1 MPYVELQYPF
11 MGKALP
17 SDHGY
22 ALFSAISGLVP
33 EIHAAD
39 WLAIETVAGTAR
51 GDGVTQLD
59 EHARLRVRLPQERVP
74 LLLKLAGQRLD
85 VAGHAVRLGAP
96 QIYLLRPSSAL
107 YSRIVV
113 IKGYIEPAPFL
124 DGVCRKLQE
133 LGVQGE
139 PVVGPRRV
147 LKVGTHTIVG
157 FAVAVRE
164 LSDDASILLQERGLG
179 GRRRMGCGIFNPITR
194 PAFGNEEKQ

>member
-85 VAGHAVRLGAP
+85 VAGHAAEIECLRDFGA
-96 QIYLLRPSSAL
+96 R
-107 YSRIVV
+107 
-113 IKGYIEPAPFL
+113 APGRATNL
-124 DGVCRKLQE
+124 SPE
-133 LGVQGE
+133 A
-139 PVVGPRRV
+139 
-147 LKVGTHTIVG
+147 IVG
-157 FAVAVRE
+157 ALFADCRDQGVHRAGAV
-164 LSDDASILLQERGLG
+164 S
-179 GRRRMGCGIFNPITR
+179 GCGLAQAAGTGCAGGASCWPPPCVESRDSHDSRLRDCGARTER
-194 PAFGNEEKQ
+194 